1 MSSKSVSRFEELDAG
16 RALGD
21 LSLEEVE
28 EWEALAQ
35 EGAMDQTIDFD
46 LLATELELNHTE
58 DCALSSSLATRLED
72 TIPVFLASIKSS
84 QTATGQ
90 IISIIP
96 WLGWAA
102 AACLIVFFNL
112 PTGDDTQNISAELAQ
127 AKAELSDKEKTITE
141 LESAKQELS
150 ELNEKLSG
158 ELASE
163 SGKIDA
169 LNTQIAKLTEKLPLL
184 QKFESLI
191 QDESD
196 TQRLKFASASDPYKG
211 LTGEVIWNDEK
222 QEGYMSLENLA
233 VNDPTKNQ
241 YQLWI
246 VDPER
251 DELPVDGGVFDI
263 TDKDGKQII
272 PIRNALAINKPVAFV
287 ITLEQPG
294 GVVKSKQEVVVAL
307 AKS

>member
-1 MSSKSVSRFEELDAG
+1 MSSKTISRFEELDAG

-21 LSLEEVE
+21 LSPEEVA
-28 EWEALAQ
+28 EWKTLSL
-35 EGAMDQTIDFD
+35 EGTMDQTIDFD

-58 DCALSSSLATRLED
+58 DCPLSSSLATRIED
-72 TIPVFLASIKSS
+72 TIPAFSATIKSNQS
-84 QTATGQ
+84 ASGK
-90 IISIIP
+90 IISILP

-102 AACLIVFFNL
+102 AACLVVLFNL
-112 PTGDDTQNISAELAQ
+112 PTKDVTLKISTELAQ
-127 AKAELSDKEKTITE
+127 VKAELSDKEKTITD
-141 LESAKQELS
+141 LESAKQELAK
-150 ELNEKLSG
+150 LNEKLSG
-158 ELASE
+158 ELSTE

-169 LNTQIAKLTEKLPLL
+169 LNTEIARLTEKLPLI
-184 QKFESLI
+184 QKFDSLI
-191 QDESD
+191 QDKPD
-196 TQRLKFASASDPYKG
+196 TQRLEFASASDPYAG
-211 LTGEVIWNDEK
+211 LSGEVIWNDEK
-222 QEGYMSLENLA
+222 QEGYMSLENLV
-233 VNDPTKNQ
+233 VNDPTINQ

-263 TDKDGKQII
+263 TQKDGKQII
-272 PIRNALAINKPVAFV
+272 PIRNALAINEPVAFV

>member
-1 MSSKSVSRFEELDAG
+1 MSSKTISRFEELDAG

-21 LSLEEVE
+21 LSPEEVA
-28 EWEALAQ
+28 EWKTLSL
-35 EGAMDQTIDFD
+35 EGTMDQTIDFD

-58 DCALSSSLATRLED
+58 DCPLSSSLATRIED
-72 TIPVFLASIKSS
+72 TIPAFSATIKSNQS
-84 QTATGQ
+84 ASGK
-90 IISIIP
+90 IISILP

-102 AACLIVFFNL
+102 AACLVVLFNL
-112 PTGDDTQNISAELAQ
+112 PTKDVTLKISTELAQ
-127 AKAELSDKEKTITE
+127 VKAELSDKEKTITD
-141 LESAKQELS
+141 LESAKQELAK
-150 ELNEKLSG
+150 LNEKLSG
-158 ELASE
+158 ELSTE

-169 LNTQIAKLTEKLPLL
+169 LNNEIARLTEKLPLI
-184 QKFESLI
+184 QKFDSLI
-191 QDESD
+191 QDKPD
-196 TQRLKFASASDPYKG
+196 TQRLEFASASDPYAG
-211 LTGEVIWNDEK
+211 LSGEVIWNDEK

-233 VNDPTKNQ
+233 VNDPTINQ

-263 TDKDGKQII
+263 TQKDGKQII

>member
-1 MSSKSVSRFEELDAG
+1 MEKTLARFEELDAG
-16 RALGD
+16 RVLGD
-21 LSLEEVE
+21 LTSEETSEWQILVTDIEDIHSIELE
-28 EWEALAQ
+28 
-35 EGAMDQTIDFD
+35 
-46 LLATELELNHTE
+46 LLATELELKHVQPC
-58 DCALSSSLATRLED
+58 DLSSSLSNKLAD
-72 TIPVFLASIKSS
+72 TIPAFSNKNMNQPA
-84 QTATGQ
+84 AQ
-90 IISIIP
+90 IISILP

-102 AACLIVFFNL
+102 AACLIIFFNL
-112 PTGDDTQNISAELAQ
+112 PTGDDIQKISAELSQ
-127 AKAELSDKEKTITE
+127 AKAELSDNEKTITD
-141 LESAKQELS
+141 LESVKQELA

-158 ELASE
+158 ELATE
-163 SGKIDA
+163 LGKIEA

-191 QDESD
+191 QDEPA
-196 TQRLKFASASDPYKG
+196 TKRLEFASASDPYTG
-211 LTGEVIWNDEK
+211 LSGEVIWNDEK
-222 QEGYMSLENLA
+222 QEGYMSLKNLA

-263 TDKDGKQII
+263 TEKDGKSII

>member
-1 MSSKSVSRFEELDAG
+1 MSSNSINRFEELDAG
-16 RALGD
+16 RAFGD

-28 EWEALAQ
+28 EWETLSQ
-35 EGAMDQTIDFD
+35 EDGMDQTIDFD

-72 TIPVFLASIKSS
+72 TIPAFSATVKSKQS
-84 QTATGQ
+84 TTGQ

-102 AACLIVFFNL
+102 AACLVVFFNL
-112 PTGDDTQNISAELAQ
+112 PTGDDTQDISAELAQ
-127 AKAELSDKEKTITE
+127 AKAELSDKEKTITD
-141 LESAKQELS
+141 LQSAKQKLA

-191 QDESD
+191 QGESD
-196 TQRLKFASASDPYKG
+196 TQRLEFASASDPYNG
-211 LTGEVIWNDEK
+211 ISGEVIWNDKK

-233 VNDPTKNQ
+233 VNDPTQNQ

-263 TDKDGKQII
+263 TQKDGKQII

-294 GVVKSKQEVVVAL
+294 GVVKSKQEIVVAL

>member
-1 MSSKSVSRFEELDAG
+1 M
-16 RALGD
+16 
-21 LSLEEVE
+21 
-28 EWEALAQ
+28 
-35 EGAMDQTIDFD
+35 
-46 LLATELELNHTE
+46 
-58 DCALSSSLATRLED
+58 
-72 TIPVFLASIKSS
+72 
-84 QTATGQ
+84 
-90 IISIIP
+90 
-96 WLGWAA
+96 
-102 AACLIVFFNL
+102 
-112 PTGDDTQNISAELAQ
+112 
-127 AKAELSDKEKTITE
+127 
-141 LESAKQELS
+141 ESAKQELA

-169 LNTQIAKLTEKLPLL
+169 LNSQIAKLTEKLPLL

-196 TQRLKFASASDPYKG
+196 TQRLEFASASDPYNG

-263 TDKDGKQII
+263 TEKDGKSII

>member
-1 MSSKSVSRFEELDAG
+1 MSSKTISRFEELDAG

-21 LSLEEVE
+21 LSPEEVA
-28 EWEALAQ
+28 EWKTLSL
-35 EGAMDQTIDFD
+35 EGTMDQTIDFD

-58 DCALSSSLATRLED
+58 DCPLSSSLATRIED
-72 TIPVFLASIKSS
+72 TIPAFSATIKSNQS
-84 QTATGQ
+84 ASGK
-90 IISIIP
+90 IISILP

-102 AACLIVFFNL
+102 AACLVVLFNL
-112 PTGDDTQNISAELAQ
+112 PTKDVTLKISTELAQ
-127 AKAELSDKEKTITE
+127 VKAELSDKEKTITD
-141 LESAKQELS
+141 LESAKQELAK
-150 ELNEKLSG
+150 LNEKLSG
-158 ELASE
+158 ELSTE

-169 LNTQIAKLTEKLPLL
+169 LNTQIARLTEKLPLI
-184 QKFESLI
+184 QKFDSLI
-191 QDESD
+191 QDKPD
-196 TQRLKFASASDPYKG
+196 TQRLEFASASDPYAG
-211 LTGEVIWNDEK
+211 LSGEVIWNDEK
-222 QEGYMSLENLA
+222 QEGYMSLENLV
-233 VNDPTKNQ
+233 VNDPTINQ

-263 TDKDGKQII
+263 TQKDGKQII

>member
-1 MSSKSVSRFEELDAG
+1 MSSNSISRFEELDAG

-28 EWEALAQ
+28 EWETLSQ
-35 EGAMDQTIDFD
+35 EDRMDQKIDFD

-72 TIPVFLASIKSS
+72 TIPAFSATVKSKQS
-84 QTATGQ
+84 TTGQ
-90 IISIIP
+90 IISILP

-102 AACLIVFFNL
+102 AACLVVFFNL
-112 PTGDDTQNISAELAQ
+112 PTGDDTQDISAELAQ
-127 AKAELSDKEKTITE
+127 AKAELSDKEKTITA
-141 LESAKQELS
+141 LESAKQELA

-184 QKFESLI
+184 QKFESLL
-191 QDESD
+191 QDKSD
-196 TQRLKFASASDPYKG
+196 TQRLEFASASDPYNG
-211 LTGEVIWNDEK
+211 LSGEVIWNDEK
-222 QEGYMSLENLA
+222 QEGYMFLENLA
-233 VNDPTKNQ
+233 VNDPTQNQ

-251 DELPVDGGVFDI
+251 DELPVDGGVFNI
-263 TDKDGKQII
+263 TEKDGKQII

-294 GVVKSKQEVVVAL
+294 GVVKSKQEIVVAL

>member
-1 MSSKSVSRFEELDAG
+1 MSSKTISRFEELDAG

-21 LSLEEVE
+21 LSPEEVA
-28 EWEALAQ
+28 EWKTLSL
-35 EGAMDQTIDFD
+35 EGTMDQTIDFD

-58 DCALSSSLATRLED
+58 DCPLSSSLATRIED
-72 TIPVFLASIKSS
+72 TIPAFSATIKSNQS
-84 QTATGQ
+84 ASGK
-90 IISIIP
+90 IISILP

-102 AACLIVFFNL
+102 AACLVVLFNL
-112 PTGDDTQNISAELAQ
+112 PTKDVTLKISTELAQ
-127 AKAELSDKEKTITE
+127 VKAELSDKEKTITD
-141 LESAKQELS
+141 LESAKQELAK
-150 ELNEKLSG
+150 LNEKLSG
-158 ELASE
+158 ELSTE

-169 LNTQIAKLTEKLPLL
+169 LNTQIARLTEKLPLI
-184 QKFESLI
+184 QKFDSLI
-191 QDESD
+191 QDKPD
-196 TQRLKFASASDPYKG
+196 TQRLEFASASDPYAG
-211 LTGEVIWNDEK
+211 LSGEVIWNDEK

-246 VDPER
+246 VDPKR

-263 TDKDGKQII
+263 TQKDGKSII

-294 GVVKSKQEVVVAL
+294 GVVKSKQEIVVAL

>member
-1 MSSKSVSRFEELDAG
+1 MSMDETLARFEELDAG
-16 RALGD
+16 RVLGD
-21 LSLEEVE
+21 LTSEETSEWQILVTDMEDVHSIELE
-28 EWEALAQ
+28 
-35 EGAMDQTIDFD
+35 
-46 LLATELELNHTE
+46 LLATELELKHVQPC
-58 DCALSSSLATRLED
+58 DLSSSLSNKIAD
-72 TIPVFLASIKSS
+72 TIPAFSNKNIN
-84 QTATGQ
+84 QPATQ
-90 IISIIP
+90 IISILP

-102 AACLIVFFNL
+102 AACLLVFFNL
-112 PTGDDTQNISAELAQ
+112 PTGDDIQNVSAELTQ
-127 AKAELSDKEKTITE
+127 AKTELSDKEKTIIE
-141 LESAKQELS
+141 LESAKQELAKLNENLSS
-150 ELNEKLSG
+150 ELLT
-158 ELASE
+158 E

-169 LNTQIAKLTEKLPLL
+169 LNNQIAKLTEKLPLL

-196 TQRLKFASASDPYKG
+196 TQRLEFASASDSYKG
-211 LTGEVIWNDEK
+211 LSGEVIWNDEK

-233 VNDPTKNQ
+233 VNDPTINQ

-263 TDKDGKQII
+263 TQKDGTQII
-272 PIRNALAINKPVAFV
+272 PIRNALVINKPVAFV

-294 GVVKSKQEVVVAL
+294 GVVKSKQEIVVAL

>member
-1 MSSKSVSRFEELDAG
+1 MSMDKTLARFEELDAG
-16 RALGD
+16 RVLGD
-21 LSLEEVE
+21 LTSEETSEWQILVTDMEDVHSIELE
-28 EWEALAQ
+28 
-35 EGAMDQTIDFD
+35 
-46 LLATELELNHTE
+46 LLATELELKHVQPC
-58 DCALSSSLATRLED
+58 DLSSSLSNKIAD
-72 TIPVFLASIKSS
+72 TIPAFSNKNIN
-84 QTATGQ
+84 QPTTQ
-90 IISIIP
+90 IISILP

-102 AACLIVFFNL
+102 AACLLVFFNL
-112 PTGDDTQNISAELAQ
+112 PTGDGIQNISAELTQ
-127 AKAELSDKEKTITE
+127 AKTELSDKEKTIIE
-141 LESAKQELS
+141 LESAKQELAK
-150 ELNEKLSG
+150 LNEKLSS
-158 ELASE
+158 ELSTE

-191 QDESD
+191 QGESD
-196 TQRLKFASASDPYKG
+196 TQRLEFASASDPYKG
-211 LTGEVIWNDEK
+211 ISGEVIWNDKK

-263 TDKDGKQII
+263 TQKDGKQII
-272 PIRNALAINKPVAFV
+272 PIRNALAITKPVAFV

-294 GVVKSKQEVVVAL
+294 GVVKSKQEIVVAL

>member
-1 MSSKSVSRFEELDAG
+1 MSMDETLARFEELDAG
-16 RALGD
+16 RVLGD
-21 LSLEEVE
+21 LTSEETSEWQILVTDMEDVHSIELE
-28 EWEALAQ
+28 
-35 EGAMDQTIDFD
+35 
-46 LLATELELNHTE
+46 LLATELELKHVQPC
-58 DCALSSSLATRLED
+58 DLSSSLSNKIAD
-72 TIPVFLASIKSS
+72 TIPTFSNKNVNQS
-84 QTATGQ
+84 ATQ
-90 IISIIP
+90 IISILP

-102 AACLIVFFNL
+102 AACLLVFFNL
-112 PTGDDTQNISAELAQ
+112 PTGDGNQNISAELTQ
-127 AKAELSDKEKTITE
+127 AKTELSDKEKTIIE
-141 LESAKQELS
+141 LESAKQELAKLNENLSS
-150 ELNEKLSG
+150 ELLT
-158 ELASE
+158 E

-169 LNTQIAKLTEKLPLL
+169 LNNQIAKLTEKLPLL

-196 TQRLKFASASDPYKG
+196 TQRLEFASASDPYAG
-211 LTGEVIWNDEK
+211 LSGEVIWNDEK

-233 VNDPTKNQ
+233 VNDPTINQ

-263 TDKDGKQII
+263 TQKDGKSII
-272 PIRNALAINKPVAFV
+272 PIRNALVINKPVAFV

-294 GVVKSKQEVVVAL
+294 GVVKSKQEIVVAL

>member
-1 MSSKSVSRFEELDAG
+1 MSSKTISRFEELDAG

-21 LSLEEVE
+21 LSPEEVA
-28 EWEALAQ
+28 EWKTLSL
-35 EGAMDQTIDFD
+35 EGTMDQTIDFD

-58 DCALSSSLATRLED
+58 DCPLSSSLATRIED
-72 TIPVFLASIKSS
+72 TIPAFSATIKSNQS
-84 QTATGQ
+84 ASGK
-90 IISIIP
+90 IISILP

-102 AACLIVFFNL
+102 AACLVVLFNL
-112 PTGDDTQNISAELAQ
+112 PTKDVTLKISTELAQ
-127 AKAELSDKEKTITE
+127 VKAELSDKEKTITD
-141 LESAKQELS
+141 LESAKLELAK
-150 ELNEKLSG
+150 LNEKLSG
-158 ELASE
+158 ELSTE

-169 LNTQIAKLTEKLPLL
+169 LNTQIARLTEKLPLI
-184 QKFESLI
+184 QKFDSLI
-191 QDESD
+191 QDKPD
-196 TQRLKFASASDPYKG
+196 TQRLEFASASDPYAG
-211 LTGEVIWNDEK
+211 LSGEVIWNDEK

-233 VNDPTKNQ
+233 VNDPTINQ

-263 TDKDGKQII
+263 TQKDGKQII

>member
-1 MSSKSVSRFEELDAG
+1 MSMDETLARFEELDAG
-16 RALGD
+16 RVLGD
-21 LSLEEVE
+21 LTSEETSEWQILVTDMEDVHSIELE
-28 EWEALAQ
+28 
-35 EGAMDQTIDFD
+35 
-46 LLATELELNHTE
+46 LLATELELKHVQPC
-58 DCALSSSLATRLED
+58 DLSSSLSNKIAD
-72 TIPVFLASIKSS
+72 TIPTFSNKNINQS
-84 QTATGQ
+84 ATQ
-90 IISIIP
+90 IISILP

-102 AACLIVFFNL
+102 AACLLVFFNL
-112 PTGDDTQNISAELAQ
+112 PTGDGIQNISAELTQ
-127 AKAELSDKEKTITE
+127 AKTELSDKEKTIIE
-141 LESAKQELS
+141 LESAKQELAKLNENLSS
-150 ELNEKLSG
+150 ELLT
-158 ELASE
+158 E

-196 TQRLKFASASDPYKG
+196 TQRLEFASASDSYKG
-211 LTGEVIWNDEK
+211 LSGEVIWNDEK

-263 TDKDGKQII
+263 TQKDGKSII
-272 PIRNALAINKPVAFV
+272 PIRNALAITKPVAFV

>member
-1 MSSKSVSRFEELDAG
+1 MSMEKTLARFEELDAG
-16 RALGD
+16 RVLGD
-21 LSLEEVE
+21 LTSEETSEWQILVTDIEDIHSIELE
-28 EWEALAQ
+28 
-35 EGAMDQTIDFD
+35 
-46 LLATELELNHTE
+46 LLATELELKHVQPC
-58 DCALSSSLATRLED
+58 DLSSSLSNKLAD
-72 TIPVFLASIKSS
+72 TIPAFSNKNINQPA
-84 QTATGQ
+84 AQ
-90 IISIIP
+90 IISILP

-102 AACLIVFFNL
+102 AACLIIFFNL
-112 PTGDDTQNISAELAQ
+112 PTGDDIQKISAELSQ
-127 AKAELSDKEKTITE
+127 ANAELSDNEKTITD
-141 LESAKQELS
+141 LESVKQELA

-158 ELASE
+158 ELATE
-163 SGKIDA
+163 LGKIDA
-169 LNTQIAKLTEKLPLL
+169 LNTQIAKLTEKLPLI

-196 TQRLKFASASDPYKG
+196 TQRLEFASASDPYAG
-211 LTGEVIWNDEK
+211 LSGEVIWNDEK
-222 QEGYMSLENLA
+222 QEGYMSLKNLA

-263 TDKDGKQII
+263 TQKDGKSII

>member
-1 MSSKSVSRFEELDAG
+1 MSMDETLARFEELDAG
-16 RALGD
+16 RVLGD
-21 LSLEEVE
+21 LTSEETSEWQILVTDMEDVHSIELE
-28 EWEALAQ
+28 
-35 EGAMDQTIDFD
+35 
-46 LLATELELNHTE
+46 LLATELELKHVQPC
-58 DCALSSSLATRLED
+58 DLSSSLSNKIAD
-72 TIPVFLASIKSS
+72 TIPAFSNKNIN
-84 QTATGQ
+84 QPATQ
-90 IISIIP
+90 IISILP

-102 AACLIVFFNL
+102 AACLLVFFNL
-112 PTGDDTQNISAELAQ
+112 PTGDDIKNVSAELTQ
-127 AKAELSDKEKTITE
+127 AKTELIDKEKTIIE
-141 LESAKQELS
+141 LESAKQELAKLNENLSS
-150 ELNEKLSG
+150 ELLT
-158 ELASE
+158 E

-169 LNTQIAKLTEKLPLL
+169 LNNQIAKLTEKLPLL

-196 TQRLKFASASDPYKG
+196 TQRLEFASASDPYAG
-211 LTGEVIWNDEK
+211 LSGEVIWNDEK

-233 VNDPTKNQ
+233 VNDPTINQ

-263 TDKDGKQII
+263 TQKDGKSII
-272 PIRNALAINKPVAFV
+272 PIRNALVINKPVAFV

-294 GVVKSKQEVVVAL
+294 GVVKSKQEIVVAL

>member
-1 MSSKSVSRFEELDAG
+1 
-16 RALGD
+16 
-21 LSLEEVE
+21 
-28 EWEALAQ
+28 
-35 EGAMDQTIDFD
+35 
-46 LLATELELNHTE
+46 
-58 DCALSSSLATRLED
+58 LATRLEN
-72 TIPVFLASIKSS
+72 TIPAFSASIKSNQS
-84 QTATGQ
+84 ATGQ
-90 IISIIP
+90 IISILP

-102 AACLIVFFNL
+102 AACLAVFFNL
-112 PTGDDTQNISAELAQ
+112 PTSDDTLDISAELAQ
-127 AKAELSDKEKTITE
+127 AKAELSDKEKTITD
-141 LESAKQELS
+141 LQSAKQELAK
-150 ELNEKLSG
+150 LNEKLSG
-158 ELASE
+158 ELATE
-163 SGKIDA
+163 SGKIDL

-196 TQRLKFASASDPYKG
+196 TQILEFASASDPYKG
-211 LTGEVIWNDEK
+211 LSGEVIWNDEK
-222 QEGYMSLENLA
+222 QEGYMSLKNLA

-251 DELPVDGGVFDI
+251 DELPVDGGVFNI
-263 TDKDGKQII
+263 TEKDGKQII

-294 GVVKSKQEVVVAL
+294 GVVKSKQEIVVAL

>member
-1 MSSKSVSRFEELDAG
+1 MSMDETLARFEELDAG
-16 RALGD
+16 RVLGD
-21 LSLEEVE
+21 LTSEETSEWQILVTDMEDVHSIELE
-28 EWEALAQ
+28 
-35 EGAMDQTIDFD
+35 
-46 LLATELELNHTE
+46 LLATELELKHVQPC
-58 DCALSSSLATRLED
+58 DLSSSLSNKIAD
-72 TIPVFLASIKSS
+72 TIPAFSNKNIN
-84 QTATGQ
+84 QPATQ
-90 IISIIP
+90 IISILP

-102 AACLIVFFNL
+102 AACLLVFFNL
-112 PTGDDTQNISAELAQ
+112 PTGDDIQNVSAELTQ
-127 AKAELSDKEKTITE
+127 AKTELSDKEKTIIE
-141 LESAKQELS
+141 LESAKQELAKLNENLSS
-150 ELNEKLSG
+150 ELLT
-158 ELASE
+158 E

-169 LNTQIAKLTEKLPLL
+169 LNNQIAKLTEKLPLL

-196 TQRLKFASASDPYKG
+196 TQRLEFASASDSYKG
-211 LTGEVIWNDEK
+211 LSGEVIWNDEK

-233 VNDPTKNQ
+233 VNDPTINQ

-263 TDKDGKQII
+263 TQKDGTQII
-272 PIRNALAINKPVAFV
+272 PIRNALVINKPVAFV

>member
-1 MSSKSVSRFEELDAG
+1 MSSKTISRFEELDAG

-21 LSLEEVE
+21 LSPEEVA
-28 EWEALAQ
+28 EWKTLSL
-35 EGAMDQTIDFD
+35 EGTMDQTIDFD

-58 DCALSSSLATRLED
+58 DCPLSSSLAIRIED
-72 TIPVFLASIKSS
+72 TIPAFSATIKSNQS
-84 QTATGQ
+84 ASGK
-90 IISIIP
+90 IISILP

-102 AACLIVFFNL
+102 AACLVVLFNL
-112 PTGDDTQNISAELAQ
+112 PTKDVTLKISTELAQ
-127 AKAELSDKEKTITE
+127 VKAELSDKEKTITD
-141 LESAKQELS
+141 LESAKQELAK
-150 ELNEKLSG
+150 LNEKLSG
-158 ELASE
+158 ELSTE

-169 LNTQIAKLTEKLPLL
+169 LNTEIARLTEKLPLI
-184 QKFESLI
+184 QKFDSLI
-191 QDESD
+191 QDKPD
-196 TQRLKFASASDPYKG
+196 TQRLEFASASDPYAG
-211 LTGEVIWNDEK
+211 LSGEVIWNDEK
-222 QEGYMSLENLA
+222 QEGYMSLENLV
-233 VNDPTKNQ
+233 VNDPTINQ

-263 TDKDGKQII
+263 TQKDGKQII

>member
-1 MSSKSVSRFEELDAG
+1 MSSDSISRFEELDAG

-21 LSLEEVE
+21 LSSEEVE
-28 EWEALAQ
+28 EWETLSQ

-72 TIPVFLASIKSS
+72 TIPVFSGTVKANQSN
-84 QTATGQ
+84 TGQ

-102 AACLIVFFNL
+102 AACLVVFFNL
-112 PTGDDTQNISAELAQ
+112 PTGDDTQDISAELAQ
-127 AKAELSDKEKTITE
+127 AKAELSDKEKTIIA
-141 LESAKQELS
+141 LESAKQELA

-158 ELASE
+158 ELTSE

-184 QKFESLI
+184 QKFESLL
-191 QDESD
+191 QDKSD
-196 TQRLKFASASDPYKG
+196 TQRLEFASASDPYNG
-211 LTGEVIWNDEK
+211 LSGEVIWNDEK
-222 QEGYMSLENLA
+222 QEGYMSLKNLA
-233 VNDPTKNQ
+233 VNDPTQNQ

-263 TDKDGKQII
+263 TEKDGKQII

>member
-1 MSSKSVSRFEELDAG
+1 MSMDETLARFEELDAG
-16 RALGD
+16 RVLGD
-21 LSLEEVE
+21 LTSEETSEWQILVTDMEDVHSIELE
-28 EWEALAQ
+28 
-35 EGAMDQTIDFD
+35 
-46 LLATELELNHTE
+46 LLATELELKHVQPC
-58 DCALSSSLATRLED
+58 DLSSSLSNKIAD
-72 TIPVFLASIKSS
+72 TIPAFSNKNIN
-84 QTATGQ
+84 QPATQ
-90 IISIIP
+90 IISILP

-102 AACLIVFFNL
+102 AACLLVFFNL
-112 PTGDDTQNISAELAQ
+112 PTGDGIQNISAELTQ
-127 AKAELSDKEKTITE
+127 AKTELSDKEKIIIE
-141 LESAKQELS
+141 LESAKQELAK
-150 ELNEKLSG
+150 LNENLSR
-158 ELASE
+158 ELSTE

-191 QDESD
+191 QGESD
-196 TQRLKFASASDPYKG
+196 TQRLEFASASDPYKG
-211 LTGEVIWNDEK
+211 ISGEVIWNDKK

-263 TDKDGKQII
+263 TQKDGKQII
-272 PIRNALAINKPVAFV
+272 PIRNALAITKPVAFV

-294 GVVKSKQEVVVAL
+294 GVVKSKQKIVVAL

>member
-1 MSSKSVSRFEELDAG
+1 MSMDETLARFEELDAG
-16 RALGD
+16 RVLGD
-21 LSLEEVE
+21 LTSEETSEWQILVTDMEDVHSIELE
-28 EWEALAQ
+28 
-35 EGAMDQTIDFD
+35 
-46 LLATELELNHTE
+46 LLATELELKHVQPC
-58 DCALSSSLATRLED
+58 DLSSSLSNKIAD
-72 TIPVFLASIKSS
+72 TIPTFSNKNVNQS
-84 QTATGQ
+84 ATQ
-90 IISIIP
+90 IISILP

-102 AACLIVFFNL
+102 AACLLVFFNL
-112 PTGDDTQNISAELAQ
+112 PTGDGIQNISAELTQ
-127 AKAELSDKEKTITE
+127 AKTELSDKEKIIIE
-141 LESAKQELS
+141 LESAKQELAK
-150 ELNEKLSG
+150 LNENLSR
-158 ELASE
+158 ELSTE

-196 TQRLKFASASDPYKG
+196 TQRLEFASASDSYKG
-211 LTGEVIWNDEK
+211 LSGEVIWNDEK

-263 TDKDGKQII
+263 TEKDGKSII

>member
-1 MSSKSVSRFEELDAG
+1 MSMEKTLARFEELDAG
-16 RALGD
+16 RVLGD
-21 LSLEEVE
+21 LTSEETSEWQILVTDIEDIHSIELE
-28 EWEALAQ
+28 
-35 EGAMDQTIDFD
+35 
-46 LLATELELNHTE
+46 LLATELELKHVQPC
-58 DCALSSSLATRLED
+58 DLSSSLSNKLAD
-72 TIPVFLASIKSS
+72 TIPAFSNKNMNQPA
-84 QTATGQ
+84 AQ
-90 IISIIP
+90 IISILP

-102 AACLIVFFNL
+102 AACLIIFFNL
-112 PTGDDTQNISAELAQ
+112 PTGDDIQKISAELSQ
-127 AKAELSDKEKTITE
+127 ANAELSDNEKTITD
-141 LESAKQELS
+141 LESVKQELA

-158 ELASE
+158 ELTTE
-163 SGKIDA
+163 LGKIDA
-169 LNTQIAKLTEKLPLL
+169 LNTQIAKLTEKLPLI

-196 TQRLKFASASDPYKG
+196 TQRLEFASASDPYAG
-211 LTGEVIWNDEK
+211 LSGEVIWNDEK
-222 QEGYMSLENLA
+222 QEGYMSLKNLA

-263 TDKDGKQII
+263 TEKDGKSII

>member
-1 MSSKSVSRFEELDAG
+1 MSMDETLARFEELDAG
-16 RALGD
+16 RVLGD
-21 LSLEEVE
+21 LTSEETSEWQILVTDMEDVHSIELE
-28 EWEALAQ
+28 
-35 EGAMDQTIDFD
+35 
-46 LLATELELNHTE
+46 LLATELELKHVQPC
-58 DCALSSSLATRLED
+58 DLSSSLSNKIAD
-72 TIPVFLASIKSS
+72 TIPAFSNKNIN
-84 QTATGQ
+84 QPATQ
-90 IISIIP
+90 IISILP

-102 AACLIVFFNL
+102 AACLLVFFNL
-112 PTGDDTQNISAELAQ
+112 PTGDGIQNISAELTQ
-127 AKAELSDKEKTITE
+127 AKTELSDKEKTIIE
-141 LESAKQELS
+141 LESAKQELAKLNENLSS
-150 ELNEKLSG
+150 ELLT
-158 ELASE
+158 E

-169 LNTQIAKLTEKLPLL
+169 LNNQIAKLTEKLPLL

-196 TQRLKFASASDPYKG
+196 TQRLEFASASDSYKG
-211 LTGEVIWNDEK
+211 LSGEVIWNDEK

-233 VNDPTKNQ
+233 VNDPTKTQ

-263 TDKDGKQII
+263 TQKDGKSII
-272 PIRNALAINKPVAFV
+272 PIRNALVINKPVAFV

-294 GVVKSKQEVVVAL
+294 GVVKSKQEIVVAL

>member
-1 MSSKSVSRFEELDAG
+1 MSSVKALARFEELDAG
-16 RALGD
+16 RVLGD
-21 LSLEEVE
+21 LSAKEISEWQTLATEVE
-28 EWEALAQ
+28 NIHSIELE
-35 EGAMDQTIDFD
+35 I
-46 LLATELELNHTE
+46 LATELELKHVQPC
-58 DCALSSSLATRLED
+58 DLSSSLSNKIAD
-72 TIPVFLASIKSS
+72 TIPAFSNKNINQPV
-84 QTATGQ
+84 TQ
-90 IISIIP
+90 IISILP
-96 WLGWAA
+96 WLGWAV
-102 AACLIVFFNL
+102 AACLVVFFNL
-112 PTGDDTQNISAELAQ
+112 PIGDDIKIVSEELAQ
-127 AKAELSDKEKTITE
+127 TKSELSDKEKTITD
-141 LESAKQELS
+141 LESAKQELAK
-150 ELNEKLSG
+150 LNEKLSG
-158 ELASE
+158 ELARE

-169 LNTQIAKLTEKLPLL
+169 LNTQIAKLTEKLPLI

-196 TQRLKFASASDPYKG
+196 TQRLEFASASDPYAG
-211 LTGEVIWNDEK
+211 LSGEVIWNDEK

-263 TDKDGKQII
+263 TQKDGKSII
-272 PIRNALAINKPVAFV
+272 PIRNALVINKPVAFV

>member
-1 MSSKSVSRFEELDAG
+1 MSMDETLARFEELDAG
-16 RALGD
+16 RVLGD
-21 LSLEEVE
+21 LTSEETSEWQILVTDMKDVHSIELE
-28 EWEALAQ
+28 
-35 EGAMDQTIDFD
+35 
-46 LLATELELNHTE
+46 LLATELELKHVQPC
-58 DCALSSSLATRLED
+58 DLSSSLSNKIAD
-72 TIPVFLASIKSS
+72 TIPTFSNKNINQS
-84 QTATGQ
+84 ATQ
-90 IISIIP
+90 IISILP

-102 AACLIVFFNL
+102 AACLLVFFNL
-112 PTGDDTQNISAELAQ
+112 PTGDGIQNISAELTQ
-127 AKAELSDKEKTITE
+127 AKTELSDNKKTIIE
-141 LESAKQELS
+141 LESAKQELAKLNENLSS
-150 ELNEKLSG
+150 ELLT
-158 ELASE
+158 E

-196 TQRLKFASASDPYKG
+196 TQRLEFASASDSYKG
-211 LTGEVIWNDEK
+211 LSGEVIWNDEK

-263 TDKDGKQII
+263 TQKDGTQII
-272 PIRNALAINKPVAFV
+272 PIRNALAITKPVAFV

-294 GVVKSKQEVVVAL
+294 GVVKSKQEIVVAL

>member
-1 MSSKSVSRFEELDAG
+1 MSMDETLARFEELDAG
-16 RALGD
+16 RVLGD
-21 LSLEEVE
+21 LTSEETSEWQILVTDMEDVHSIELE
-28 EWEALAQ
+28 
-35 EGAMDQTIDFD
+35 
-46 LLATELELNHTE
+46 LLATELELKHVQPC
-58 DCALSSSLATRLED
+58 DLSSSLSNKIAD
-72 TIPVFLASIKSS
+72 TIPAFSNKNIN
-84 QTATGQ
+84 QPATQ
-90 IISIIP
+90 IISILP

-102 AACLIVFFNL
+102 AACLLVFFNL
-112 PTGDDTQNISAELAQ
+112 PTGDGIQNISAELTQ
-127 AKAELSDKEKTITE
+127 AKTELSDKEKTIIE
-141 LESAKQELS
+141 LESAKQELAK
-150 ELNEKLSG
+150 LNENLSR
-158 ELASE
+158 ELSTE

-196 TQRLKFASASDPYKG
+196 TQRLEFASASDSYKG
-211 LTGEVIWNDEK
+211 LSGEVIWNDEK

-233 VNDPTKNQ
+233 VNDPTKTQ

-263 TDKDGKQII
+263 TQKDGTQII

-294 GVVKSKQEVVVAL
+294 GVVKSKQEIVVAL